1 MKIALENIVIIE
13 YYKLNDI
20 NNSYQ
25 IVVWISFQDMA
36 TARPSGR
43 VANKSN
49 EEE

>member
-13 YYKLNDI
+13 YHKLNDI

-25 IVVWISFQDMA
+25 NAVWILFQDMA